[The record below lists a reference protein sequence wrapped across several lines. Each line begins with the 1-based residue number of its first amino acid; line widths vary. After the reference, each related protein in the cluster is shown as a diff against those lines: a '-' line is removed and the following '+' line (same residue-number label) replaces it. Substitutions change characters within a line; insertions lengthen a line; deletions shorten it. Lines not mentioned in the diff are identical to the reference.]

1 MAILR
6 LLGLWI
12 TAPTICDDTKP
23 QTTRQIQLS
32 PRDGQYLGEGEDM
45 YNVLKFGKK
54 VQFLVQLLIQGVPY
68 GLLQK

>member
-32 PRDGQYLGEGEDM
+32 PRDGQYLGE
-45 YNVLKFGKK
+45 NVLCTVDCSVKHESSQTK
-54 VQFLVQLLIQGVPY
+54 VLIDV
-68 GLLQK
+68 